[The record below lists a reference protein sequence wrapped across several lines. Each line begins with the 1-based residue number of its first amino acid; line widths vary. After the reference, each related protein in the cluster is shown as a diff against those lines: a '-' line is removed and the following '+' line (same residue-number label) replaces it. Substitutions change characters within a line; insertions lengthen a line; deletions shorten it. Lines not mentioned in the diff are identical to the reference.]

1 MPSRLKRFRDSKGWR
16 WRGSHQDRKS
26 WCQMKGEDVKKWREG
41 IMVLKDNILYIYK
54 SETVR
59 T

>member
-1 MPSRLKRFRDSKGWR
+1 
-16 WRGSHQDRKS
+16 
-26 WCQMKGEDVKKWREG
+26 MKGEDVKKWREG

-54 SETVR
+54 NETVR